1 MLANQKG
8 GVGESAIGRQL
19 AYYSARIGVRALY
32 LDMDRQR
39 DSANPIIRSKLAV
52 VAPFTASQLL
62 RGPPS
67 SLPVGTF
74 VLVASDD
81 QLSGL
86 EREPANH
93 NDCGKHLAALI
104 SANAAHFD
112 PCIIDTNPNPDIRYS
127 AALIVADYVLSPV
140 QLNQAALEGIGG

>member
-81 QLSGL
+81 QLSRL

-93 NDCGKHLAALI
+93 NDCGNHLAALI

-112 PCIIDTNPNPDIRYS
+112 PCIIDINPNPDIRYG
-127 AALIVADYVLSPV
+127 AALVVADYVLSPV

>member
-8 GVGESAIGRQL
+8 GVGESAIGTQR
-19 AYYSARIGVRALY
+19 ACYSAHIGVRVLY
-32 LDMDRQR
+32 LDLDRQR
-39 DSANPIIRSKLAV
+39 DSANLISRSKLAV

-67 SLPVGTF
+67 PLPVGTF
-74 VLVASDD
+74 VLVASDG

-93 NDCGKHLAALI
+93 NDCGNHLAALI
-104 SANAAHFD
+104 SANAALFD
-112 PCIIDTNPNPDIRYS
+112 PCIIDTNPNPDIRYG
-127 AALIVADYVLSPV
+127 AALVDADYVLSPV